1 LGINQSGIL
10 LNTNI
15 HIKSLYHF
23 CPNFFLH
30 LFMTISS
37 KSTQPELT
45 TTTLW
50 VMTIATGLV
59 VANLYY
65 NQPLL
70 DDMAHTFHAS
80 NTKIGQVAILTQ
92 IGYATGMLFLAP
104 LADMLRRK
112 RLIMICLALV
122 VVSLI
127 FTAIAPNI
135 NLLIL
140 SSFLV
145 GIFSLI
151 PQLLV
156 PMTAHLA
163 KPEERGRKIG
173 FVMSG
178 LLLGILLS
186 RTVSGFIGAHFGW
199 QAMFYI
205 AAGIM
210 VIIWLLLF
218 FLLPEVEPEY
228 NGTYGSLMK
237 SMLALIKREP
247 ALRIA
252 SFRGALCF
260 ACFMAFWTTL
270 IFLLKQN
277 FNKGSDVAGLFG
289 LVGAFGA
296 IAAGLMGRLS
306 DKMDAYKLS
315 IFTLLLIIV
324 SFIIFI
330 FSGNSIAGLIIG
342 VIVLDMGVQATH
354 ISNQS
359 IIYALEPGARNRI
372 NTIYMVTYFIG
383 GGIGTFLASQAWGY
397 YKWNG
402 VCAVGIGLSLIAT
415 IVHLLTHKNVQKS
428 R

>member
-1 LGINQSGIL
+1 MTSA
-10 LNTNI
+10 
-15 HIKSLYHF
+15 IKPVH
-23 CPNFFLH
+23 
-30 LFMTISS
+30 
-37 KSTQPELT
+37 PELT
-45 TTTLW
+45 RSLLW
-50 VMTIATGLV
+50 VMAIATGLI

-70 DDMAHTFHAS
+70 DDMARTYHVS
-80 NTKIGQVAILTQ
+80 NSKIGQVAMLTQ
-92 IGYATGMLFLAP
+92 LGYACGMLFIAP

-112 RLIMICLALV
+112 RLIMFCLALAT
-122 VVSLI
+122 VSLLS
-127 FTAIAPNI
+127 TAIAPGVNV
-135 NLLIL
+135 LII

-163 KPEERGRKIG
+163 KPAERGSKIG

-186 RTVSGFIGAHFGW
+186 RTISGFVGAHFGW
-199 QAMFYI
+199 RAVFYI

-228 NGTYGSLMK
+228 SGTYSALMRSLIT
-237 SMLALIKREP
+237 LIKKKP
-247 ALRIA
+247 ALRVA
-252 SFRGALCF
+252 SIRGALCF
-260 ACFMAFWTTL
+260 ACFSVFWTTL
-270 IFLLKQN
+270 IFLLRAN
-277 FNKGSDVAGLFG
+277 FNKGSDIAGLFG

-296 IAAGLMGRLS
+296 LAAGLMGKLS

-315 IFTLLLIIV
+315 TFTLLLIVI
-324 SFIIFI
+324 SFIIFF

-359 IIYALEPGARNRI
+359 LIFALHPQARNRI
-372 NTIYMVTYFIG
+372 NTIYMVSYFIG
-383 GGIGTFLASQAWGY
+383 GGIGTYLASVAWGY
-397 YKWNG
+397 DQWTG
-402 VCAVGIGLSLIAT
+402 VCFVGVALSLLAV
-415 IVHLLTHKNVQKS
+415 IVHLYSHKIVQKT
-428 R
+428 RRGV